1 MSFTTFWFF
10 SFKKVLLARPVQY
23 TIYSFL
29 SSKLWTLILTK
40 IVAVDGMEKER
51 QNRSFLQSVHHFEH
65 KILAQ
70 HTLFLFLSSL
80 SLFLI
85 LSHQPCIIFT
95 VKKINRDS
103 TDFFGK
109 LYQSKLLNW
118 LSTILAI
125 TKWSFDD
132 CILNY
137 NKIILTIVE

>member
-65 KILAQ
+65 KILVQ
-70 HTLFLFLSSL
+70 HTLFLSSL
-80 SLFLI
+80 SLFII